1 VPAERCEIA
10 KYILLMAAA
19 DADLTAPDDDARMTA
34 DERALDP
41 TGVFGEDGRA
51 GRGGNFPCAHSL
63 APAGRRK
70 TNLTVAEAPQAQIAK
85 QTYSIPCVL
94 YV

>member
-1 VPAERCEIA
+1 MLISPPRMMMPERQKMSVRLIRLA
-10 KYILLMAAA
+10 FLA
-19 DADLTAPDDDARMTA
+19 
-34 DERALDP
+34 
-41 TGVFGEDGRA
+41 RA
-51 GRGGNFPCAHSL
+51 GGQVARSSL

-70 TNLTVAEAPQAQIAK
+70 TNLTVAEAPQIAK